1 MDGRSPWEH
10 IGGLLL
16 LAALVLCLYGEWL
29 LVAVSGG
36 VGALCI
42 WLGWR
47 AYQKREVGGHPDADR

>member
-1 MDGRSPWEH
+1 MDARSPWEH

-29 LVAVSGG
+29 LVAINSV

-42 WLGWR
+42 WRGWR
-47 AYQKREVGGHPDADR
+47 DYQKKQAGESPDGDR

>member
-29 LVAVSGG
+29 LVAISGG
-36 VGALCI
+36 AGAICI
-42 WLGWR
+42 WRGWR
-47 AYQKREVGGHPDADR
+47 NYQKRAAGEPSDADG